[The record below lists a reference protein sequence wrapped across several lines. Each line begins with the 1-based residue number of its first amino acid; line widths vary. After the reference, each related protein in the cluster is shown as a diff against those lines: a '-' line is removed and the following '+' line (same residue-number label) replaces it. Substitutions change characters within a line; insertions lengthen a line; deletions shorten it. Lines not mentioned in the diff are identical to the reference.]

1 MIEVVKITT
10 TSAVHK
16 FECSFELYHF
26 ITKRVGVQIVGI
38 TATIIRNM
46 YKTTIVTVFRHL
58 VKVKTESEFINS

>member
-16 FECSFELYHF
+16 FGYSFKFYRFL
-26 ITKRVGVQIVGI
+26 TKRLSVQIVDR
-38 TATIIRNM
+38 TATIITNM